1 MAMYHFQVQVISR
14 GKGKSSVAAAAY
26 RSGEKLE
33 DKRADLIH
41 NYTKKQGV
49 EYTEIIAP
57 PNAPEWATDRSKLW
71 NEVEKI
77 EKSKNSQVAREI
89 NIALPEELSKEQQ
102 KELIREYVKENFVA
116 KGMVADIAIHNK
128 DDGNPHAHVMLTIR
142 PFNEDGTWGAKT
154 KKEYILDKNG
164 EKIKQNKDFKSRKI
178 ESTDWNKK
186 ETMEN
191 WRENWAI
198 NANKALEKAGCEE
211 KIDHRSY
218 KDQGIDQIPTIH
230 LGKTS
235 SEMKKK
241 GIYNE
246 RVETNKKIEE
256 LNREKVI
263 VLQEYRELKDKLEK
277 QKINESQK
285 YSNLKPEEKAAVQ
298 KFEKLLNEPQTYEN
312 SNKAINK
319 LITIRQDKALEL
331 SKMDF
336 EVSTVGRRIN
346 SINYN
351 LDKLKIAE
359 NEFKELPKNMFGQYK
374 DKNRAQTLKSNIEKF
389 NNNLTSDGYVSNAD
403 IKLNQKKLEDLQK
416 SSEELKLNINKID
429 TASSLIQTG
438 VKALENKE
446 LIEFQKEYK
455 AQFPQA
461 KYLKYNDMKAIKTAN
476 ELMGRPV
483 SIDEIRATHHNRGE
497 RIDYINKELKDIENN
512 GKRLLNANAC
522 LKTIDSNKYIYDK
535 WDTKIFGKAKFQE
548 EHSNEKWHYDN
559 AVDNLKTYG
568 VKDKLDLR
576 SQESTHEFNLKEVKP
591 KLEIDKTTL
600 TPSINVLNDVL
611 RALDRALRTESS
623 VQRHQDDL
631 KLTKV
636 FKGKN
641 KDNELER

>member
-33 DKRADLIH
+33 DKRTELIH

-57 PNAPEWATDRSKLW
+57 PNTPEWAINRSKLW

-102 KELIREYVKENFVA
+102 KDLIREYVKENFVA

-142 PFNEDGTWGAKT
+142 PFNEDGTWGAKA

-186 ETMEN
+186 ETMEI
-191 WRENWAI
+191 WRENWAT
-198 NANKALEKAGCEE
+198 NVNKALEKAGCDE
-211 KIDHRSY
+211 KVDHRSY
-218 KDQGIDQIPTIH
+218 KDQGIDQIPTVH

-246 RVETNKKIEE
+246 RVETNKKIKE

-277 QKINESQK
+277 EKINEFRK

-298 KFEKLLNEPQTYEN
+298 KVERMLNEPQTYKN
-312 SNKAINK
+312 SNEALDKFKIS
-319 LITIRQDKALEL
+319 RQSNALKL
-331 SKMDF
+331 SKIDS
-336 EVSTVGRRIN
+336 EAGLVSGRIN
-346 SINYN
+346 NINN
-351 LDKLKIAE
+351 SLDKLRIAE
-359 NEFKELPKNMFGQYK
+359 NEFKELPKNMFGRYK
-374 DKNRAQTLKSNIEKF
+374 DKDRAETLKSTILRF
-389 NNNLTSDGYVSNAD
+389 SNNLTSDGYVSNAD
-403 IKLNQKKLEDLQK
+403 IKLNKEKLEDLLNR
-416 SSEELKLNINKID
+416 SEKLKFKIHD
-429 TASSLIQTG
+429 IDLASNSIKTS
-438 VKALENKE
+438 VEALRHKE
-446 LIEFQKEYK
+446 LREFHKEYK
-455 AQFPQA
+455 AEFPQA
-461 KYLKYNDMKAIKTAN
+461 KYLKYDDMEAIKAAN
-476 ELMGRPV
+476 ELMGRTVP
-483 SIDEIRATHHNRGE
+483 IDEIRVTHRNTGE
-497 RIDYINKELKDIENN
+497 RIDYINKELRDIEDN
-512 GKRLLNANAC
+512 GIRLLDAKAY

-535 WDTKIFGKAKFQE
+535 WDTKIFGKAKFQD
-548 EHSNEKWHYDN
+548 EHRNEKWHYDN
-559 AVDNLKTYG
+559 AVVNLKTYN
-568 VKDKLDLR
+568 VKDNSDLR
-576 SQESTHEFNLKEVKP
+576 SQEITHEFNLKEVKP
-591 KLEIDKTTL
+591 KLEIEKTTL
-600 TPSINVLNDVL
+600 TPSINILNDVL
-611 RALDRALRTESS
+611 KALDRALRTERS
-623 VQRHQDDL
+623 VQRQDDL
-631 KLTKV
+631 KLTKT

-641 KDNELER
+641 RDNELER

>member
-33 DKRADLIH
+33 DKRTDLIH
-41 NYTKKQGV
+41 DYTKKQGV

-57 PNAPEWATDRSKLW
+57 PNAPEWTTDRSKLW

-89 NIALPEELSKEQQ
+89 NIALPVELSKEQQ
-102 KELIREYVKENFVA
+102 KELIREYVKENFVV

-128 DDGNPHAHVMLTIR
+128 DDENPHAHVMLTIR
-142 PFNEDGTWGAKT
+142 PFNEDGTWGAKG

-164 EKIKQNKDFKSRKI
+164 EKIKQNKDFRSKKI
-178 ESTDWNKK
+178 ESTDWNRK

-191 WRENWAI
+191 WRENWAT

-218 KDQGIDQIPTIH
+218 KDQSIDQIPTIH

-241 GIYNE
+241 NIYNE

-277 QKINESQK
+277 EKINEFQR
-285 YSNLKPEEKAAVQ
+285 YSNLKPLEKAAVQ
-298 KFEKLLNEPQTYEN
+298 KVEKMLNEPQTYEN
-312 SNKAINK
+312 SNKALDELN
-319 LITIRQDKALEL
+319 TSRQYNALEL
-331 SKMDF
+331 SKIDF
-336 EVSTVGRRIN
+336 EVGTVGRRIN
-346 SINYN
+346 NINHN
-351 LDKLKIAE
+351 LDKLKMAE
-359 NEFKELPKNMFGQYK
+359 NEFKELPKNIFGQYK
-374 DKNRAQTLKSNIEKF
+374 DKNRTGALKFNIEKF
-389 NNNLTSDGYVSNAD
+389 NNDLTSDGYVSNAD
-403 IKLNQKKLEDLQK
+403 IKLNKKRLEDLLNR
-416 SSEELKLNINKID
+416 SEELKSKIHD
-429 TASSLIQTG
+429 IDLASKSIKTG
-438 VKALENKE
+438 VEALRNKE
-446 LIEFQKEYK
+446 LIEFRKEYK
-455 AQFPQA
+455 SQFPQA
-461 KYLKYNDMKAIKTAN
+461 KHLKYNDMEAIKAVN

-483 SIDEIRATHHNRGE
+483 SIDEIRATHRNRGE
-497 RIDYINKELKDIENN
+497 RIDYINKELRDIEIN
-512 GKRLLNANAC
+512 GRRLLNANAC
-522 LKTIDSNKYIYDK
+522 IKTIDSNKDIYDK

-548 EHSNEKWHYDN
+548 EHRTEKWHYDN

-591 KLEIDKTTL
+591 KFEIDKITL
-600 TPSINVLNDVL
+600 APSINILNDVL
-611 RALDRALRTESS
+611 RSLDSALRTERS
-623 VQRHQDDL
+623 VQRQDDL
-631 KLTKV
+631 NLTKA

-641 KDNELER
+641 MEDEIER